1 MKFPLYFKLL
11 SIFLVCL
18 PLSIATSA
26 NGLEETLR
34 ENVPTNICET
44 SFRIISD
51 DASAAEVFKKPHYY
65 ADDRGAEVINLVPAG
80 TEVLFQISDRTGDW
94 SEISLKE
101 GLTGWVRTRD
111 LRVSSDESSTFNGT
125 MRVKTLD
132 GSNLNIRQSASLSSP
147 TIGSLRT
154 GAIVTYKGFVGYWT
168 EVIDK
173 NGVRGFV
180 SSKFLVCSDAKVN

>member
-1 MKFPLYFKLL
+1 M
-11 SIFLVCL
+11 
-18 PLSIATSA
+18 
-26 NGLEETLR
+26 R
-34 ENVPTNICET
+34 ENEPTNICNT
-44 SFRIISD
+44 AFRIIGNVEGG
-51 DASAAEVFKKPHYY
+51 AEVFKHPNYY
-65 ADDRGAEVINLVPAG
+65 ADDRGAEVIKLVSAG
-80 TEVLFQISDRTGDW
+80 TEVLFEISDRTGDW
-94 SEISLKE
+94 SEIRLKG

-147 TIGSLRT
+147 IIGPLRT

-168 EVIDK
+168 EVVDE